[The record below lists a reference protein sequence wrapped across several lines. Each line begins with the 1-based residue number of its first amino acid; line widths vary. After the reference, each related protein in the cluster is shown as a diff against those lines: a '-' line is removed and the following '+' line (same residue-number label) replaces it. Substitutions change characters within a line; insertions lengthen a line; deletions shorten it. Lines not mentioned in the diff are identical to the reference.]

1 MKLFVNFFEY
11 IISRLLEL
19 EFIIFSNINWLN
31 TLKFIHHDLSF
42 YFNLMFIKD
51 LINSILYI
59 K

>member
-31 TLKFIHHDLSF
+31 TLKFIHHDLFF